1 MPTDHDALHLWH
13 LITRLG
19 EAQILVPVALLA
31 ALALLR
37 RPGARPLA
45 AWWMALLS
53 LAVFVTTASKV
64 AFIGWGIGWAELNF
78 TGISGHAM
86 FAAAIYPVLLATLT
100 SAASPAA
107 HRLAVV
113 AGFAAALLVG
123 VSRLVLG
130 AHSVSEILAGWL
142 VGGAA
147 SAAAL
152 TMEVHAPDRVGVV
165 IPVVVALWLVLMPV
179 QAPAS
184 GTHTMVTRLALA
196 LSGHKSPYTRGAMLR
211 ELRRRQRDARGV
223 SLDSKIVGFDVQLVD
238 IDFHEI
244 FLQSSHDAGSSS
256 SRSPT
261 RSTLMSAAG

>member
-1 MPTDHDALHLWH
+1 MPIDPEALHWWR

-19 EAQILVPVALLA
+19 EAQILGPAALLA

-45 AWWMALLS
+45 TRWMTLLS

-64 AFIGWGIGWAELNF
+64 AFIGWGIGSAELDF

-100 SAASPAA
+100 GAASPAA
-107 HRLAVV
+107 RWFAVV
-113 AGFAAALLVG
+113 AGIALALLIG
-123 VSRLVLG
+123 ISRLVLG
-130 AHSVSEILAGWL
+130 AHSPSEVFAGWL

-147 SAAAL
+147 SVIAL
-152 TMEVHAPDRVGVV
+152 TMEVHAPGRVGVV

-196 LSGHKSPYTRGAMLR
+196 LSGHKTPYTRGAMLH
-211 ELRRRQRDARGV
+211 ELRRRQRDAHGV
-223 SLDSKIVGFDVQLVD
+223 S
-238 IDFHEI
+238 
-244 FLQSSHDAGSSS
+244 
-256 SRSPT
+256 
-261 RSTLMSAAG
+261 SATPAAN